1 MGGFRLAS
9 RPTGGRGPRGGIG
22 RAPDLGADI
31 VIEAKSKMSD
41 VKCRQGP
48 SMEAESS
55 QPRNFLN
62 RRRAALFFFL
72 VAKGLSTVTR
82 IAIRMKVEVRG
93 KSIQPAYVIQES
105 AELVSNIRHKSLESI
120 GKQVRVE
127 SNTNEQF
134 AQLFSLSLCLL
145 SIIA

>member
-1 MGGFRLAS
+1 
-9 RPTGGRGPRGGIG
+9 
-22 RAPDLGADI
+22 
-31 VIEAKSKMSD
+31 
-41 VKCRQGP
+41 
-48 SMEAESS
+48 
-55 QPRNFLN
+55 
-62 RRRAALFFFL
+62 
-72 VAKGLSTVTR
+72 
-82 IAIRMKVEVRG
+82 MKVEVRG

>member
-1 MGGFRLAS
+1 LGGFRLAS

-62 RRRAALFFFL
+62 RRRAALFFFFSSEGFIDCHENRD
-72 VAKGLSTVTR
+72 KDESGSERKKYSTCLCNSG
-82 IAIRMKVEVRG
+82 IRRAGFE
-93 KSIQPAYVIQES
+93 
-105 AELVSNIRHKSLESI
+105 H
-120 GKQVRVE
+120 
-127 SNTNEQF
+127 TT
-134 AQLFSLSLCLL
+134 
-145 SIIA
+145 